1 MFLLTQLL
9 LTRDDLI
16 LLTIYN
22 KNPSSLTKD
31 QRAIIH
37 KLANDLNLNHES
49 KGNWRKMTLYIYK
62 TELIPSS
69 QRSSQVTSRALQEI
83 TSSPQ
88 QINQNVLDVVS
99 ASEAVASS
107 SAPVQVPK
115 RRGRPPKSGTQS
127 SASNEVEFASTQPL
141 TERYNFRKRKNN

>member
-1 MFLLTQLL
+1 
-9 LTRDDLI
+9 
-16 LLTIYN
+16 
-22 KNPSSLTKD
+22 
-31 QRAIIH
+31 
-37 KLANDLNLNHES
+37 
-49 KGNWRKMTLYIYK
+49 MTLYIYK

-88 QINQNVLDVVS
+88 HINQNVLDVVS

-115 RRGRPPKSGTQS
+115 LADHRSQELNHLRLMKLNSLQHNHQTQLKDIIS
-127 SASNEVEFASTQPL
+127 ENERTI
-141 TERYNFRKRKNN
+141 KNIEQ